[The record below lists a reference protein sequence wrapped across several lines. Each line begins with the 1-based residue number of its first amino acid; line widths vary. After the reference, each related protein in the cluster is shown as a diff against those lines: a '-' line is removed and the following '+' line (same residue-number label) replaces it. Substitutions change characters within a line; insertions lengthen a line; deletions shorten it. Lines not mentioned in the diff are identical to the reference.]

1 MNDNYQDF
9 DSRTIDTDPIIENI
23 DFNRIEGDTTPP
35 GARRK
40 FEEPAPSPDIDDEEI
55 KAQQHDQ
62 ARAREFVEG
71 RIPLHPAVIRLPAS
85 VFGRLASE
93 ISGYEGFSF
102 TQEELDD
109 LASLW
114 MACGVEAN
122 PRLQAMVGSI
132 AMLGVKAGG
141 YTVWRRQ
148 GSSGDI
154 RNARRRGFQE

>member
-1 MNDNYQDF
+1 MTENNQDH
-9 DSRTIDTDPIIENI
+9 DPGAIDTDEPTLDGIA
-23 DFNRIEGDTTPP
+23 FNRVQGDIPPPATRRKHEDTISEDTTEDQ
-35 GARRK
+35 K
-40 FEEPAPSPDIDDEEI
+40 IDQE
-55 KAQQHDQ
+55 
-62 ARAREFVEG
+62 RTREFVEG

-93 ISGYEGFSF
+93 ITGYEGFTF

-114 MACGVEAN
+114 MACGIEAN

>member
-1 MNDNYQDF
+1 MTENNQDH
-9 DSRTIDTDPIIENI
+9 DPGVIDTEPSSEGIA
-23 DFNRIEGDTTPP
+23 FNRIEGDIPP
-35 GARRK
+35 PATRRK
-40 FEEPAPSPDIDDEEI
+40 HEEPISEDTE
-55 KAQQHDQ
+55 AQKVDQ
-62 ARAREFVEG
+62 ERTREFVEG

-93 ISGYEGFSF
+93 ISGYEGFTF

-114 MACGVEAN
+114 MACGIEAN

-148 GSSGDI
+148 GSPGDV